1 MRRAKKGLAI
11 LASTV
16 LMVTSAVNYH
26 GLTFSTNVYSEETS
40 NAETVSEVENIQAES
55 ETFIQPVAPIA
66 EVPTEAPVVE
76 TQTETIA
83 QESSIENAEEVTAE
97 TESTA
102 AITMVESESESV
114 TENAAIYEISE
125 ESSET
130 EDIIELPEDETDVEI
145 ETETEIETE
154 IEASEEISEAETE
167 EEISEEETE
176 FEDGITAMS
185 LLPLEE
191 VTAYLDLENKTVEE
205 ISDMLIDEVLNL
217 LQDSNGNKILIP
229 EKATTAWKKDDSH
242 KIEQYIAYPLGQNK
256 KINLSN
262 SSSKYTME
270 LIVGSGSQLNKN
282 NRRYLITVVLPKSYY
297 QIIREDEIS
306 YKLYVQD
313 ESGVRTQ
320 VVPDSTI
327 TGEKYWFFDGVNK
340 VFSNIKTISVHD
352 PNYWNGKEYYLEL
365 CPSAINDDIDID
377 VFTYEEFVKLV
388 NNGQYDGLNAKT
400 CTDQI
405 LNQDMT
411 QKDSGMKGTY
421 ENKPNDNTGRL
432 FCIRYRDPKGQ

>member
-66 EVPTEAPVVE
+66 EVTTEAPVVE
-76 TQTETIA
+76 TQVETIA

-102 AITMVESESESV
+102 AITMVESESESA
-114 TENAAIYEISE
+114 TENAAIYETSE

-130 EDIIELPEDETDVEI
+130 EDIIELPEDEAEVET
-145 ETETEIETE
+145 ETETEIEVET
-154 IEASEEISEAETE
+154 SEESSEVETE

-191 VTAYLDLENKTVEE
+191 VTAYLVLGNKTEDE
-205 ISDMLIDEVLNL
+205 IKNLSIDEVLNS
-217 LQDSNGNKILIP
+217 LQDSDGNKISIS
-229 EKATTAWKKDDSH
+229 EEATTAWRYVKDETDGVE
-242 KIEQYIAYPLGQNK
+242 KYVEYPLGQGVT
-256 KINLSN
+256 IDM
-262 SSSKYTME
+262 SSSDDDIMKYNME
-270 LIVGSGSQLNKN
+270 LIVGSRNQLDKN
-282 NRRYLITVVLPKSYY
+282 NKRYLITVYLSNKLSEEISFELYY
-297 QIIREDEIS
+297 QDILGTRTKVVPTQTYITDRKDTLGYELRTGIFNVAE
-306 YKLYVQD
+306 YVQ
-313 ESGVRTQ
+313 GT
-320 VVPDSTI
+320 
-327 TGEKYWFFDGVNK
+327 
-340 VFSNIKTISVHD
+340 
-352 PNYWNGKEYYLEL
+352 EYYLG
-365 CPSAINDDIDID
+365 INSEVAKHPEIQAD
-377 VFTYEEFVKLV
+377 VYTFHEFERYISGEKG
-388 NNGQYDGLNAKT
+388 NTISNI
-400 CTDQI
+400 I

-411 QKDSGMKGTY
+411 
-421 ENKPNDNTGRL
+421 KPNCGLKGIYDVPVGDN
-432 FCIRYRDPKGQ
+432 